1 MEKRI
6 DNCGN
11 WVFNEL
17 KLCAG
22 IKRVLYI
29 DKPST
34 SIKLE
39 KKMKINLKNK
49 DQVAQ
54 MRIAGQLAAEVLE
67 MITPFVIPGVSTE
80 ELDQRCYDF
89 IVNEQNAIPA
99 NVGYSG
105 YKKTICSSVNQ
116 VICHGIPSE
125 KKILKDGDILNIDVT
140 VIRDG
145 WHGDT
150 SKMFMIGKTQP
161 HNERLVKVTQECLYK
176 AIEVVKPGAHLGDI
190 GAAIQEHAQKNHYS
204 VVEDY
209 CGHGIGQVYHE
220 DPQILHYGKAGRGL
234 EIQEGMCF
242 TIEPMINQ
250 GSKYTKILSDGW
262 TVETKDGRNS
272 AQWEHTLAVTASGV
286 EVLTKRNEELF

>member
-1 MEKRI
+1 MN
-6 DNCGN
+6 NCGN

-80 ELDQRCYDF
+80 ELDQRCHDF

-161 HNERLVKVTQECLYK
+161 HNERLIKVTQECLYK
-176 AIEVVKPGAHLGDI
+176 AIDLVKPGAHLGDI